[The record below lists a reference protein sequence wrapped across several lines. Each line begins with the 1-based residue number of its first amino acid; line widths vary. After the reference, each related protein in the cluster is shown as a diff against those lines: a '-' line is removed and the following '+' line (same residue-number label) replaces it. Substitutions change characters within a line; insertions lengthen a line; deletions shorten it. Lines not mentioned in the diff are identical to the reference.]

1 VNSHVAELE
10 RIWDL
15 SRSIDAAPASA
26 TLRARLLE
34 PVAGLLGAETAV
46 ARVFSVC
53 RPVPRLESVD
63 SLEIADSVHDAYL
76 SRFFRLDPVHQ
87 VLNNRLSQPLFA
99 DPDQP
104 GEWQSGLL
112 DSSRGGLG
120 SAVVSGSV
128 SQRRRRFRQYF
139 KEFLAPNDFYHHLG
153 FCFQDSSAR
162 FTFLLDFHRGQR
174 SSPFSELDMARAK
187 VLAALLHA
195 KPARN
200 VSGGERCE
208 SLSARE
214 LEVAQAV
221 ASGLSN
227 KEVGSVLGISVRT
240 VENHLRSIFA
250 KLKIKSRIRLAA
262 GLREIDQGIASS

>member
-1 VNSHVAELE
+1 MNSHVVELE

-15 SRSIDAAPASA
+15 GRSIDAAPASA

-46 ARVFSVC
+46 ARIYSVS
-53 RPVPRLESVD
+53 RPVPRLEGVD
-63 SLEIADSVHDAYL
+63 SLEIGDSVHDAYL
-76 SRFFRLDPVHQ
+76 SRYFRLDPAHQ

-99 DPDQP
+99 DPDRP
-104 GEWQSGLL
+104 GEWQRGQL
-112 DSSRGGLG
+112 DSSRRERL
-120 SAVVSGSV
+120 SAAVSGSV

-187 VLAALLHA
+187 VMAALLHA
-195 KPARN
+195 KPAHN
-200 VSGGERCE
+200 VSGAQRCE
-208 SLSARE
+208 NLSARE

-221 ASGLSN
+221 ASGMSN
-227 KEVGSVLGISVRT
+227 KEVGAVLGISVRT

-250 KLKIKSRIRLAA
+250 KLRIQSRIRLAA
-262 GLREIDQGIASS
+262 RLREIDQGIASS

>member
-1 VNSHVAELE
+1 
-10 RIWDL
+10 
-15 SRSIDAAPASA
+15 
-26 TLRARLLE
+26 
-34 PVAGLLGAETAV
+34 
-46 ARVFSVC
+46 
-53 RPVPRLESVD
+53 
-63 SLEIADSVHDAYL
+63 VHDAYL
-76 SRFFRLDPVHQ
+76 SRYFRLDPVYQ
-87 VLNNRLSQPLFA
+87 VLNDRLSQPLFA
-99 DPDQP
+99 DPDRP
-104 GEWQSGLL
+104 GEWQHGQLH
-112 DSSRGGLG
+112 SSRGGRR
-120 SAVVSGSV
+120 AEAVSGSV
-128 SQRRRRFRQYF
+128 SQCRRRFRQYF

-174 SSPFSELDMARAK
+174 SSPFSALDMARAK

-200 VSGGERCE
+200 ASGAERCE

-214 LEVAQAV
+214 LEVARAV

-250 KLKIKSRIRLAA
+250 KLQIKSRIRLVAR
-262 GLREIDQGIASS
+262 LREIDQGVASS